1 MIQVSISGGG
11 KLEGSEA
18 DVIESLVIDDLDLI
32 GVFNE
37 LMD

>member
-1 MIQVSISGGG
+1 MVQVSISGGG

-18 DVIESLVIDDLDLI
+18 DVIEGLVIDDLDLI
-32 GVFNE
+32 SVFDQ

>member
-1 MIQVSISGGG
+1 MVQVTISGGG

-18 DVIESLVIDDLDLI
+18 DVIEGFVINNLDLI
-32 GVFNE
+32 SVFNK

>member
-1 MIQVSISGGG
+1 MVQVSICWGG

-18 DVIESLVIDDLDLI
+18 DVIEGFIINDLDLI
-32 GVFNE
+32 SVFNE